1 MAQWGMP
8 RMQPADRRA
17 LARTAARHV
26 LANGVTADR
35 LTLRMVADQAQMPLA
50 SLTYVYGAVGD
61 LLDDLHAEFMA
72 AGAAKQANIGA
83 GGLYKELLKL
93 FRDYLKFLHADRANL
108 EILRWQVLLVLRGEL
123 VVPEGLSMAP
133 LLIQIKE
140 RSGERWRL
148 SVDDLSTLA
157 QEMIS
162 GMHIQFFVRG
172 ATEAALEAWWQDA
185 RMVVDALVRLA
196 EPGPR
201 PANYRRMRLPAELGK
216 PGR

>member
-1 MAQWGMP
+1 
-8 RMQPADRRA
+8 MQPADRRA
-17 LARTAARHV
+17 LARRAARQV

-35 LTLRMVADQAQMPLA
+35 LTLHMVAEQAQMPLA

-61 LLDDLHAEFMA
+61 LLGDLHEEFMA

-83 GGLYKELLKL
+83 GGLSKELLKL
-93 FRDYLKFLHADRANL
+93 FRDYLKFLHADRANI
-108 EILRWQVLLVLRGEL
+108 EILRWQVLLILRGEL
-123 VVPEGLSMAP
+123 VVPKGLSMAP

-148 SVDDLSTLA
+148 SVDDLSTLT
-157 QEMIS
+157 QEMIP

-172 ATEAALEAWWQDA
+172 ATEVALEAWWQDA

-201 PANYRRMRLPAELGK
+201 PANYRRMRLPAELSK
-216 PGR
+216 PAG